1 MDLTHYR
8 TLGRSGLLVSP
19 LALGTMTFGAQRWG
33 TDAAASRAVF
43 DAYVDAGGN
52 VVDTADLYSDG
63 RSEAMLGDFI
73 ADAGARER
81 LVVAT
86 KSGFPR
92 MQGNAHGGGNCAK
105 NIRAALD
112 GSLARL
118 RTDYID
124 LYWMHVW
131 DRLTPPEEV
140 LQTMTDAVRAG
151 RILHYGFSNTPAWY
165 VARVATLAQAHGL
178 PMPIGLQYQYSLLDR
193 GVELDIVPA
202 GNALGLGLMPWS
214 PLGGGLLTGKY
225 GRDKLA
231 EASRTARLPGDASG
245 DETARSDDD
254 GRLDGDNPFGGMLF
268 TEQLRHRRRGA
279 RGRRRAGAFD
289 GRGGAGVDGGTA
301 RCGLGAGGR
310 QPCRPTAAEHH
321 RARHHTERR
330 PAAAPRRG
338 EPPACAQ
345 PVLHLPAAGADAF
358 RCGACGGVVAAAV
371 TARVRRCGGDR
382 PECART
388 WPASGLVGVV
398 ARLGR
403 PH

>member
-43 DAYVDAGGN
+43 DAYIDAGGN
-52 VVDTADLYSDG
+52 FVDTADLYSDG

-92 MQGNAHGGGNCAK
+92 MQGNAHGGGNGAK

-131 DRLTPPEEV
+131 DRITPPEEV
-140 LQTMTDAVRAG
+140 LQTLTDAVRAG

-178 PMPIGLQYQYSLLDR
+178 PAPIGLQYQYSLLDR
-193 GVELDIVPA
+193 GVELELLPA
-202 GNALGLGLMPWS
+202 GDALGLGLVPWS

-225 GRDKLA
+225 ARSKLA
-231 EASRTARLPGDASG
+231 DAARSGGLPGNASG
-245 DETARSDDD
+245 GEATRSDDD

-268 TEQLRHRRRGA
+268 TERNFDIVDVVREVADAQA
-279 RGRRRAGAFD
+279 RSM
-289 GRGGAGVDGGTA
+289 
-301 RCGLGAGGR
+301 
-310 QPCRPTAAEHH
+310 AEV
-321 RARHHTERR
+321 ALAWTV
-330 PAAAPRRG
+330 
-338 EPPACAQ
+338 AQ
-345 PVLHLPAAGADAF
+345 P
-358 RCGACGGVVAAAV
+358 GVSSV
-371 TARVRRCGGDR
+371 
-382 PECART
+382 
-388 WPASGLVGVV
+388 LVGASRVEQLHQNI
-398 ARLGR
+398 ASLDITLTADQQQRLDEASR
-403 PH
+403 PPSLNPYFIFQLPPQMRFGVEHATGWAQR

>member
-43 DAYVDAGGN
+43 DAYLDAGGN

-92 MQGNAHGGGNCAK
+92 MQGNAHGGGNGAK

-268 TEQLRHRRRGA
+268 TERN
-279 RGRRRAGAFD
+279 FD
-289 GRGGAGVDGGTA
+289 IVDVV
-301 RCGLGAGGR
+301 REV
-310 QPCRPTAAEHH
+310 AAEQARSMAEVALAWTVAQPGVASVLVGAS
-321 RARHHTERR
+321 RAAQLQQNITALDITLSADQQQRLDEASR
-330 PAAAPRRG
+330 
-338 EPPACAQ
+338 PPALNPYFIFQ
-345 PVLHLPAAGADAF
+345 LPARMRF
-358 RCGACGGVVAAAV
+358 GV
-371 TARVRRCGGDR
+371 
-382 PECART
+382 EH
-388 WPASGLVGVV
+388 ASGWSP
-398 ARLGR
+398 R
-403 PH
+403 P

>member
-19 LALGTMTFGAQRWG
+19 LALGTMTFGARRWG

-52 VVDTADLYSDG
+52 FVDTADLYSDG

-73 ADAGARER
+73 ADAGTRER

-92 MQGNAHGGGNCAK
+92 TQGNAHGGGNGAK
-105 NIRAALD
+105 NMRAALD

-118 RTDYID
+118 RTEYID

-131 DRLTPPEEV
+131 DRITPPEEV
-140 LQTMTDAVRAG
+140 LRTLTDAVRAG

-178 PMPIGLQYQYSLLDR
+178 PVPVGLQYQYSLLDR
-193 GVELDIVPA
+193 GVELELLPA
-202 GNALGLGLMPWS
+202 GEALGLGLVPWS

-225 GRDKLA
+225 GREKLA
-231 EASRTARLPGDASG
+231 DAARSSRLPGDASG
-245 DETARSDDD
+245 DDSARGDDD

-268 TEQLRHRRRGA
+268 TERNFDIVDVVRDVAAEQGRSMAEVALAWTVAQPGVSSVLVGASRVSQLQQNIASLDITLTAAQQQRLEDASRPPSLNPYFIFQLPPRMR
-279 RGRRRAGAFD
+279 F
-289 GRGGAGVDGGTA
+289 GVDHATGWG
-301 RCGLGAGGR
+301 
-310 QPCRPTAAEHH
+310 
-321 RARHHTERR
+321 ER
-330 PAAAPRRG
+330 
-338 EPPACAQ
+338 
-345 PVLHLPAAGADAF
+345 
-358 RCGACGGVVAAAV
+358 
-371 TARVRRCGGDR
+371 
-382 PECART
+382 
-388 WPASGLVGVV
+388 
-398 ARLGR
+398 
-403 PH
+403 

>member
-33 TDAAASRAVF
+33 TDAAASRRVF

-52 VVDTADLYSDG
+52 IVDTADLYSDG
-63 RSEAMLGDFI
+63 RSETMLGDFI

-92 MQGNAHGGGNCAK
+92 MQGNAHGGGNGAK
-105 NIRAALD
+105 NMRAALD

-131 DRLTPPEEV
+131 DRITPPEEV
-140 LQTMTDAVRAG
+140 LQTLTDAVRAG

-178 PMPIGLQYQYSLLDR
+178 PAPVGLQYQYSLLDR
-193 GVELDIVPA
+193 GVELEVLPA
-202 GNALGLGLMPWS
+202 GDALGLGLMAWS

-225 GRDKLA
+225 DRSKLA
-231 EASRTARLPGDASG
+231 DPARSARLPGDPSG
-245 DETARSDDD
+245 DDKERGDDD
-254 GRLDGDNPFGGMLF
+254 SANDDSANDSRLDGDNPFGGMLF
-268 TEQLRHRRRGA
+268 TA
-279 RGRRRAGAFD
+279 RNFD
-289 GRGGAGVDGGTA
+289 IVDVV
-301 RCGLGAGGR
+301 RDV
-310 QPCRPTAAEHH
+310 AAEQ
-321 RARHHTERR
+321 ARSMAEVALAWTVGQPGVSSVLVGASRVAQLQQNIASLDITLTASQQQR
-330 PAAAPRRG
+330 LDDASR
-338 EPPACAQ
+338 PPALNPYFIFQ
-345 PVLHLPAAGADAF
+345 LPPRMRFGVEHAAG
-358 RCGACGGVVAAAV
+358 
-371 TARVRRCGGDR
+371 
-382 PECART
+382 
-388 WPASGLVGVV
+388 WAS
-398 ARLGR
+398 R
-403 PH
+403 